1 MRNKAI
7 VLVLILLLFG
17 VPADSQR
24 SNVYFTLSA
33 SKTFV
38 PGEKINLHL
47 YSNGVDQLEFRVYKV
62 KNAVRFFQLI
72 DSVHNFGHVTPK
84 ERVNTET
91 LLERFHDWKRD
102 IWMDIRDFFRMQYSS
117 EVRAQIR
124 EERGKSEKGKPA
136 AEATVYAQV
145 PILNSEQLVARW
157 VQKTPPH
164 YYAQTEEVPV
174 SDLSKGVYLV
184 EATDGQLRAYTVV
197 IVSEL
202 GLVTKTAPGQLVTFV
217 ADRKTGAPVSKADIL
232 VWADKKGLAQLQSN
246 ADGLAEASV
255 PLEKREDV
263 RVVATR
269 GEDVAVLSPSAYN
282 LSSNPEEDWTGYV
295 YTDRPVYRPGHTV
308 RFKAILRMRNGER
321 YTVPA
326 GQSIEI
332 SIEDPTGKQVLQNS
346 FPVSQFGT
354 VHGELTLGETA
365 ALGYYSISL
374 NVGGQ
379 RHYNM
384 TGGFHVEEY
393 KKPEY
398 EVKVTPAQGRVLQGD
413 SISATIEAKYYFG
426 EPVAGAAVKWV
437 VHTSPYWSPFI
448 EREEDED
455 AGAANG
461 GEGEEEGENNEP
473 PEQDYAGEQVSE
485 QAGTLG
491 ADGKLVIQVPTRLDA
506 QHHDVRYRIEARVT
520 DAANREIAGYN
531 AVIVTYGTFQ
541 VGVSP
546 DSYLYQKDET
556 INATAV
562 ARDYEGHGVQ
572 TTFHVEL
579 VRWRWYFS
587 RYGSQSSDEVVDSQ
601 DVQSQ
606 PDGTARATFR
616 AKEAGSFHIRVKAQ
630 TPEKREVWATSW
642 IWVTG
647 AGEAWWGG
655 DQQRQIRMVAD
666 KKSYKIGDKARVLV
680 MTGVPESYVLVT
692 TEARTVQSKQVVHAT
707 SPTVTVEIPILSTNQ
722 PNVFVS
728 AVFLHDDKLYQSSK
742 NLKVP
747 AIQQKLRIEIEPS
760 KKQFQPGD
768 KATYTLVARDANGNP
783 VQGELSF
790 GIVDEAIYAVRPETT
805 PEIHDYFYGAVYD
818 RVMTETSLNFYF
830 SGQAGKREMFLAN
843 RGTSRNGRALAQL
856 KNSETMVEPK
866 VRKVF
871 PDTALWL
878 ADLKT
883 DARGRAVA
891 ELTFPDSL
899 TTWRATVRGV
909 TSDTKVGSTVDR
921 VIVRKNLM
929 VRLVVP
935 RFFRQ
940 GDEVTVSTIV
950 HNYLTTTKKVR
961 MSLDLKG
968 LDVLEGATS
977 EIEVPNRGEAKVD
990 WRVKAKSTTEAVL
1003 LAKALTN
1010 EESDAMELTLPIIPF
1025 GVKLQDAKSGAISG
1039 ADQQEDS
1046 FVTLPGNPDQAAQTL
1061 DITLSPSIA
1070 GGIFGGLEYLTH
1082 YPYGCTEQTMSSFLP
1097 NIIVA
1102 KALKDLHLSTNVNTP
1117 ELEKKIA
1124 AGIERLKGFQHE
1136 DGGWGWWKED
1146 ESVVFMT
1153 AYVVSGFGQAHTAG
1167 YDLDAESMSRA
1178 QDWLR
1183 RSLDQNPNMRA
1194 DLRAYVVYA
1203 LALNGGSKPEYMQK
1217 AWDQRDSMTTQG
1229 LAMLGLALQATGDD
1243 ARAKEIAAKVESNAT
1258 VSEFEVY
1265 WPAHYDY
1272 FMEFEIEDGAETTA
1286 YAVRLLSLVKPESPL
1301 LSKAAFWL
1309 VDHRDGGYYWE
1320 STKQTAMVVFGLTEY
1335 VRSSHEL
1342 EANFKAEVYL
1352 NGKQVLAR
1360 QFSAADGFNPV
1371 QPQVHLNTGQLQPG
1385 RNEIRIHKA
1394 GTGRLYWSASGSY
1407 YSTEKRLIQSGKY
1420 SLNITRDYYKLV
1432 PGQTGEKITYD
1443 FQPLSGELHIGDVLA
1458 VRVTVGGNEW
1468 RYLLVED
1475 PIPAGAEF
1483 IERDDLYEFRQRPNW
1498 WEYWWTRREFHD
1510 DHAAFFQT
1518 YFTRN
1523 HEYVYLLKIVNPGKF
1538 QVSPAIA
1545 QPMYQPSLLATSDA
1559 ATIEV
1564 K

>member
-1 MRNKAI
+1 VRNRAI

-24 SNVYFTLSA
+24 GNVYFTLST
-33 SKTFV
+33 SKTFL

-47 YSNGVDQLEFRVYKV
+47 YANGVDQLEFRVYKV
-62 KNAVRFFQLI
+62 KNAVRFFELL

-84 ERVNTET
+84 EQVQTET

-102 IWMDIRDFFRMQYSS
+102 VWMEIRDFFRKQYSS
-117 EVRAQIR
+117 QVRAQIR
-124 EERGKSEKGKPA
+124 EERGNEQKSKQA
-136 AEATVYAQV
+136 QATEFAQA

-157 VQKTPPH
+157 LQKMPPH
-164 YYAQTEEVPV
+164 YYAKTEEVPV
-174 SDLSKGVYLV
+174 AGLGKGVYLV

-202 GLVTKTAPGQLVTFV
+202 GLVTKSAPGQLVAFV
-217 ADRKTGAPVSKADIL
+217 ANLKSGAPVPRADIL
-232 VWADKKGLAQLQSN
+232 VWADKKGLTQLQSN
-246 ADGLAEASV
+246 ADGLAEV
-255 PLEKREDV
+255 TLPLEKREDV

-269 GEDVAVLSPSAYN
+269 GDDVAVLSPSAYN

-295 YTDRPVYRPGHTV
+295 YTDRPVYRPGHMV

-321 YTVPA
+321 YTVPV
-326 GQSIEI
+326 GQTVEI
-332 SIEDPTGKQVLQNS
+332 NIEDPTGKQVLQTS
-346 FPVSQFGT
+346 LPVSTFGT
-354 VHGELTLGETA
+354 MHGELTLGETA
-365 ALGYYSISL
+365 ALGYYSIS
-374 NVGGQ
+374 VFIGGE

-413 SISATIEAKYYFG
+413 SITATIEAKYYFG

-437 VHTSPYWSPFI
+437 VHTSTYWSPFI

-455 AGAANG
+455 ASGGAG
-461 GEGEEEGENNEP
+461 GEEGQGEGSEP

-491 ADGKLVIQVPTRLDA
+491 ADGKLVIQVPTRLDG

-520 DAANREIAGYN
+520 DAANREIAGHN
-531 AVIVTYGTFQ
+531 VVIATYGSFQ

-546 DSYLYQKDET
+546 DSYVYQKEEA
-556 INATAV
+556 INATVV

-572 TTFHVEL
+572 TAFHVEL
-579 VRWRWYFS
+579 VRWHWYGYNYADRS
-587 RYGSQSSDEVVDSQ
+587 REEVVDSQ
-601 DVQSQ
+601 NVQSQ
-606 PDGTARATFR
+606 ADGTARATFK
-616 AKEAGSFHIRVKAQ
+616 AKEAGSFHVRVTAQ
-630 TPEKREVWATSW
+630 TPEKREVWAMAW

-655 DQQRQIRMVAD
+655 QERQIRMVAD
-666 KKSYKIGDKARVLV
+666 KKSYKVGDKARVLV
-680 MTGVPESYVLVT
+680 MTGVPDAYLLVT
-692 TEARTVQSKQVVHAT
+692 TEARTVQTKQIVHAT
-707 SPTVTVEIPILSTNQ
+707 GPTVTVEIPIQSSNQ

-728 AVFLHDDKLYQSSK
+728 AAFLHDDKLYQSSK

-747 AIQQKLRIEIEPS
+747 AVQQKLQIEIEPS

-768 KATYTLVARDANGNP
+768 KATYTLVAKDADGKP

-790 GIVDEAIYAVRPETT
+790 GIVDEALYAIRPEMT

-830 SGQAGKREMFLAN
+830 SGQAGKREMYLA
-843 RGTSRNGRALAQL
+843 RSFGAENGRALAQL
-856 KNSETMVEPK
+856 KNSETMIEPK

-878 ADLKT
+878 ADLRT

-909 TSDTKVGSTVDR
+909 TADTKVGSTVDR

-929 VRLVVP
+929 VRLAVP

-968 LDVLEGATS
+968 LDVLEGATT

-1025 GVKLQDAKSGAISG
+1025 GVKLRDAKSGTLSG

-1102 KALKDLHLSTNVNTP
+1102 KAMKDLHLNTTVNTP

-1153 AYVVSGFGQAHTAG
+1153 AYVVSGFGQAHSAG
-1167 YDLDAESMSRA
+1167 YDLDAESMSHA
-1178 QDWLR
+1178 LDWLR
-1183 RSLDQNPNMRA
+1183 RALEQNPNMRA

-1203 LALNGGSKPEYMQK
+1203 LALNGGSRPEYMQK

-1243 ARAKEIAAKVESNAT
+1243 ARAEEIATKVESNAS
-1258 VSEFEVY
+1258 VSELEAY
-1265 WPAHYDY
+1265 WPSHYDY

-1301 LSKAAFWL
+1301 LPKAAFWL
-1309 VDHRDGGYYWE
+1309 VDHRNGGYYWD

-1335 VRSSHEL
+1335 VKASHEL
-1342 EANFKAEVYL
+1342 EANFKAEVYV

-1360 QFSAADGFNPV
+1360 QFTAADGFNPV
-1371 QPQVHLNTGQLQPG
+1371 QPQVHLSTGELQPG

-1420 SLNITRDYYKLV
+1420 SLNITRDYYRLV
-1432 PGQTGEKITYD
+1432 PETTSEKITYS
-1443 FQPLSGELHIGDVLA
+1443 FQPLSDELHTGDVLA

-1498 WEYWWTRREFHD
+1498 WESWWTRREFHD

-1518 YFTRN
+1518 YFSRN

-1545 QPMYQPSLLATSDA
+1545 QPMYQPSMLATSDA